1 MENEIETLKKMAWIK
16 FLQLETQKTNKQTK
30 KQIEFLTFFE
40 VYTVRVFFS
49 GIFPGLWVNFLVM
62 LSYIPYKKLEEL
74 LPACLFEVFI
84 RLWLSTS
91 TFCIKG
97 YDYVEHFVRVLVL
110 LVINAGCLQK
120 FLKNGENFIVDFQF
134 NLC

>member
-1 MENEIETLKKMAWIK
+1 M
-16 FLQLETQKTNKQTK
+16 F
-30 KQIEFLTFFE
+30 
-40 VYTVRVFFS
+40 FFS

-74 LPACLFEVFI
+74 LLACLFEVFI
-84 RLWLSTS
+84 RLWLSAS

-120 FLKNGENFIVDFQF
+120 FLKMGKTSLLISSSIYAKRQINVCSGGY
-134 NLC
+134 LCFPFSAIFLKHPV